1 MDDRATVHLDGAAA
15 DFGLVSRAIVQA
27 SVNGSNGSH
36 TTNESAPVTGA
47 PCPAHCFRTRSRS
60 GVCAADC
67 TPVLPRSPLT
77 TDPITRRPFARLG
90 VLPGIGDAVR
100 SRWLTPRRAGGEA
113 EPEEGQLACRSGPP
127 CRFAMVQG
135 GVRARDGKSVRPR
148 RAGRATAVFSGHRPR
163 LQGNVRRGGRGP
175 PRARIDTAGA
185 REDPGSTPAEPA
197 PLVDGSVDQPETRSP
212 GVDLLVR

>member
-148 RAGRATAVFSGHRPR
+148 RAGRATAACSGHLPR
-163 LQGNVRRGGRGP
+163 LQGNVRQRGVAPRGHESI
-175 PRARIDTAGA
+175 RREHARIQGRRRPSQPPWSTGA
-185 REDPGSTPAEPA
+185 LTSLRPDLQGSI
-197 PLVDGSVDQPETRSP
+197 SW
-212 GVDLLVR
+212 